1 MHNLQLLRLSHLMT
15 EMERWLT
22 PGLSVVQPVQVRRTS
37 FLLLFVSSGCFLA
50 SNVDEVRHV
59 VLVTF
64 PIPFLHQQC
73 SMVLTNTVA
82 FKHAFE

>member
-1 MHNLQLLRLSHLMT
+1 MHNLQLQRLMT
-15 EMERWLT
+15 EMECWLT
-22 PGLSVVQPVQVRRTS
+22 PGLSVVQLVQVRRTS